1 MKRVLMIAY
10 YFPPLGGSGVQ
21 RSLKFARYLPE
32 HGWRPLVVA
41 PRRGLRDEPRDS
53 SLLAEIPPAA
63 DVVRTRRLDLTLL
76 PRIARRLRLG
86 WLSRLLASLTRY
98 LPDAQV
104 GWLPWALP
112 AALHQARRADVIYST
127 SAPYSDHL
135 LAWLCQRATGKPWVA
150 DFRDEWSANP
160 SLRYPSPAFLALNR
174 ALERRLLRAADRI
187 IVTSRLHAVSQRR
200 LLPPEQRAKVR
211 LIHNGFDSHD
221 RQALVARPRDGRWT
235 LAHVGSLYGVYQPD
249 TLLSALGRAVADG
262 SIPAAD
268 VRLVFAGALSRSAP
282 VPETLAGVVEFTG
295 YLPHGEALGV
305 LESADAALIILGTH
319 GVGRDGRAG
328 VTAVPGKMFEYWM
341 LDKPILALA
350 PAESYAVEL
359 LRRAGYDSICDPGDV
374 AAITAL
380 LAAEYRRWRSGAAPP
395 ALDAA
400 YVARFERR
408 ALTGELARL
417 FDEVLA

>member
-1 MKRVLMIAY
+1 MRDVLMIAY

-41 PRRGLRDEPRDS
+41 PRRGLRDEPMDP
-53 SLLAEIPPAA
+53 SLLAELPAA
-63 DVVRTRRLDLTLL
+63 AEVTRTGRLDLTLL

-86 WLSRLLASLTRY
+86 PLSRLLTYLTRY

-112 AALHQARRADVIYST
+112 AALRQARRADVIYST

-135 LAWLCQRATGKPWVA
+135 LAWLCKRATGKPWVA

-174 ALERRLLRAADRI
+174 ALERRLLRAADAV

-211 LIHNGFDSHD
+211 LIHNGFDPAD
-221 RQALVARPRDGRWT
+221 RAALVPRARDGRWT

-249 TLLSALGRAVADG
+249 TLLAALDLAVRDG
-262 SIPAAD
+262 SIPASD

-282 VPETLAGVVEFTG
+282 VPAALAGVVEFTG

-305 LESADAALIILGTH
+305 LDSADAALIILGTH
-319 GVGRDGRAG
+319 GAARDGRAG

-341 LDKPILALA
+341 LGKPILALA
-350 PAESYAVEL
+350 PAESYAAEL
-359 LRRAGYDSICDPGDV
+359 LRGAGYAAIRDPGDV
-374 AAITAL
+374 AGVAGL
-380 LAAEYRRWRSGAAPP
+380 LAAEYRRWRDGAAHPP
-395 ALDAA
+395 LDGA

-408 ALTGELARL
+408 ALAGELAAV